1 MNDYRVER
9 SSIPGF
15 DTFISQ
21 RRDFPLAISFPN
33 RLEVVHFPAGRDESL
48 YASFRKDYS
57 DTPPLA
63 ITRWIK
69 EWSDNFIYF
78 NDFLEGKADLLW
90 LAKRVMDDGK
100 GSRYYPYARYEFPDK
115 TGGLFSKPKASY
127 ISPALPDAVRVTY
140 WKRSTQRP
148 GQRIFCQRPGDPRH
162 IFWTILLESDSE
174 VTDGEFE
181 QVLRSLR
188 WL

>member
-1 MNDYRVER
+1 MNDYHFEQNR
-9 SSIPGF
+9 SMPGF
-15 DTFISQ
+15 NTFVSHLKA
-21 RRDFPLAISFPN
+21 FPLAISFPS
-33 RLEVVHFPAGRDESL
+33 RLEQVNFPIGPDHSL
-48 YASFRKDYS
+48 CVEFGPRQQY
-57 DTPPLA
+57 PLA
-63 ITRWIK
+63 VTRWIR

-78 NDFLEGKADLLW
+78 NDFLEGKADLVW

-100 GSRYYPYARYEFPDK
+100 GSQYYPYERYEFPDK

-127 ISPALPDAVRVTY
+127 ISSALPNAVRVTY
-140 WKRSTQRP
+140 WKHGTRHP
-148 GQRIFCQRPGDPRH
+148 GQRIFCQRPGDRRN
-162 IFWTILLESDSE
+162 IFWTILLEPDAE